1 MTSKPQSVFAETG
14 SVRAVCLMSLLT
26 GLLFCLAVELY
37 ARSNTTFVKLAQPQ
51 TLLQRFEV
59 GGDLLTIYD
68 PEKGRRLRPHADVI
82 VRNHY
87 LSKRDVRITT
97 NSLGFRDSEIDP
109 ERAENEVRIL
119 AIGDSVTVSD
129 YLPVQDSFVEQLQ
142 ENLSDEMPNHR
153 VEVINAGVS
162 DIGLSEEMGILREKG
177 LSLQPDFVL
186 LGFYLNDS
194 LPPWGFAGRFA
205 EPGIVRRYSVAA
217 NSVYRAV
224 KLREWIQGDYEKRF
238 RWIKEKEQLNWRE
251 SHEDFEKLVELA
263 EYDWGAAWK
272 DESWFEIRKQFKEL
286 RELSLSHNFKVIVV
300 ALPVVFQVDA
310 KFIDNRPQHTLADLS
325 KKMGFYF
332 FDPLTEL
339 RTQEVDR
346 LYYDQCHY
354 TAFGNELLGK
364 MLERFFMNNVLDD

>member
-1 MTSKPQSVFAETG
+1 
-14 SVRAVCLMSLLT
+14 MSLLT